1 MRQEIIDY
9 CNSLSLGGFTVST
22 ELPFSDS
29 GVALYLKNV
38 KSIYVDIPQY
48 ATEAIIRT
56 LDAISISDEVTT
68 VRLYFSADAK
78 SLPANYEDLISDLRS
93 AKDITTITGYTRR
106 EVDVETDYTQDVLVT
121 ELTFRF
127 TKLT

>member
-9 CNSLSLGGFTVST
+9 CQNLSLGGFIVST

-78 SLPANYEDLISDLRS
+78 SLPANYEDLVSDLRS
-93 AKDITTITGYTRR
+93 AKDITTITGYNRR

>member
-9 CNSLSLGGFTVST
+9 CQNLSLGGFIVSN

-78 SLPANYEDLISDLRS
+78 SLPANYEDLVSDLRS
-93 AKDITTITGYTRR
+93 AKDITTITGYNRR

>member
-9 CNSLSLGGFTVST
+9 CQNLSLGGFIVST

-29 GVALYLKNV
+29 GVELYLKNV

-78 SLPANYEDLISDLRS
+78 SLPANYEDLVSDLRS
-93 AKDITTITGYTRR
+93 AKDITTITGYNRR

>member
-1 MRQEIIDY
+1 
-9 CNSLSLGGFTVST
+9 
-22 ELPFSDS
+22 
-29 GVALYLKNV
+29 
-38 KSIYVDIPQY
+38 VDIPQY

-78 SLPANYEDLISDLRS
+78 SLPANYETLVSDLRT
-93 AKDITTITGYTRR
+93 AKDSDTITGYARR

-121 ELTFRF
+121 QLTFRF

>member
-9 CNSLSLGGFTVST
+9 CQSLSLGGFTVST

-38 KSIYVDIPQY
+38 KSIYVDIPQF

-78 SLPANYEDLISDLRS
+78 SLPANYEDLVSDLRS
-93 AKDITTITGYTRR
+93 AKDITTITGYNRR
-106 EVDVETDYTQDVLVT
+106 EVDVETDYTQDALVT
-121 ELTFRF
+121 EFTFRF

>member
-56 LDAISISDEVTT
+56 LDAISISDEITT

-78 SLPANYEDLISDLRS
+78 SLPANYDDLISDLRS

>member
-9 CNSLSLGGFTVST
+9 CQNLSLGGFIVST

-78 SLPANYEDLISDLRS
+78 SLPANYETLVSDLRT
-93 AKDITTITGYTRR
+93 AKDSDTITGYARR

-121 ELTFRF
+121 QLTFRF

>member
-9 CNSLSLGGFTVST
+9 CKNLSLGGFIVSN
-22 ELPFSDS
+22 ELPFNDS
-29 GVALYLKNV
+29 GTVLYLKNV

-48 ATEAIIRT
+48 ATEAIVRT
-56 LDAISISDEVTT
+56 LDALSISDEVTT

-78 SLPANYEDLISDLRS
+78 SLPANYDALVSDLRTV
-93 AKDITTITGYTRR
+93 KDADTITGYARR
-106 EVDVETDYTQDVLVT
+106 EVDVETEFTADMLVT
-121 ELTFRF
+121 QLTFRF

>member
-9 CNSLSLGGFTVST
+9 CQNLSLGGFTVSN

-78 SLPANYEDLISDLRS
+78 SLPANYDALVSDLRT
-93 AKDITTITGYTRR
+93 AKDADTITGYARR
-106 EVDVETDYTQDVLVT
+106 EVDVQTEFTLDMLVT
-121 ELTFRF
+121 QLTFRF

>member
-9 CNSLSLGGFTVST
+9 CQNLSLGGFIVSN

-78 SLPANYEDLISDLRS
+78 SLPANYETLVSDLRT
-93 AKDITTITGYTRR
+93 AKDSDTITGYARR

-121 ELTFRF
+121 QLTFRF

>member
-9 CNSLSLGGFTVST
+9 CQNLSLGGFTVSN

-78 SLPANYEDLISDLRS
+78 SLPANYETLVSDLRT
-93 AKDITTITGYTRR
+93 AKDSDTITGYARR
-106 EVDVETDYTQDVLVT
+106 EVDVQTEFTLDMLVT
-121 ELTFRF
+121 QLTFRF